1 MKIYYYI
8 IFLVTSINVISSS
21 SSSSSSKNQTLFS
34 IETKKSKNKQSKT
47 KTTYFYYNFNSS
59 EQQLSHQQQQQLQKQ
74 INNIKSK
81 IIINTTTRS
90 WSPSKKFPFIIS
102 SKPNKNLPSNDDKTD
117 QNDRSLETIRERL
130 KEKYNNKTKMIIEEL
145 EENTWDYMTELI
157 FILALALLSIPAN
170 LFLFLFYKRKEKLY
184 KQSKKLVEDSNCA
197 RIENSFNTYIIEICW
212 FDSIIVSYLVIN
224 TSFQVLYHFK
234 KVEYESV
241 FDISNFTCKFFI
253 YILRISGAMSN
264 YLVFLLSLNRGFLI
278 YFNKTHKSMRLAES
292 PRICLNTKYLTLF
305 LFCICTIANVFR
317 LELLH
322 LNNDNSAA
330 TVHLLSGQPP
340 GLTNLIDTN
349 SSLSLLNQQTGASSV
364 NLQQTLLE
372 LIMSSTNGSMPKTA
386 ECGPNINSIAF
397 SINNESDALFWS
409 IIIYNISF
417 SIAPAL
423 GNLLL
428 SIYLI
433 KKRSQLKKKLDFIS
447 NMIAKSLAEESKQ
460 MNEEIEDSN
469 LLEKNN
475 RLDFSIKP
483 YMNCNNTNNNN
494 TESGCSSSYMVNNIN
509 NINNNYQ
516 RYYSADLYLNEF
528 QIEFLK
534 TCTPCIFFSLTHV
547 ILFLPYSIFELIN
560 QIRPYLS
567 IIQLLQYMTYLRY
580 MFYCCKFYLLYI
592 ASYKFRKEFK
602 KLFKISS
609 LRN

>member
-1 MKIYYYI
+1 MKTYYYI
-8 IFLVTSINVISSS
+8 VFLVFSINIVVTVVVVSSS
-21 SSSSSSKNQTLFS
+21 TNQTLIKS
-34 IETKKSKNKQSKT
+34 ETKKSKYKQSNAH
-47 KTTYFYYNFNSS
+47 FYYSFNSND
-59 EQQLSHQQQQQLQKQ
+59 EQLPQQ
-74 INNIKSK
+74 IKK
-81 IIINTTTRS
+81 INTKHKSMNNSTREL
-90 WSPSKKFPFIIS
+90 SKKTSFKNKS
-102 SKPNKNLPSNDDKTD
+102 SIETNSEKIN
-117 QNDRSLETIRERL
+117 QNDYNLETIRERL

-157 FILALALLSIPAN
+157 FILALAFLSIPAN
-170 LFLFLFYKRKEKLY
+170 LFLFIFYKRKEKLY
-184 KQSKKLVEDSNCA
+184 KKSKKMIEDSNCA

-224 TSFQVLYHFK
+224 TTFQVLYHFR

-317 LELLH
+317 LELLN
-322 LNNDNSAA
+322 LNNDNTAT
-330 TVHLLSGQPP
+330 TVHLLSGHPP
-340 GLTNLIDTN
+340 GLNNMDN
-349 SSLSLLNQQTGASSV
+349 NASSFINQKTDSSSP
-364 NLQQTLLE
+364 NLQQLLE
-372 LIMSSTNGSMPKTA
+372 MIISSTNGSMPKTA

-433 KKRSQLKKKLDFIS
+433 KKRSQLKEKLDFIS
-447 NMIAKSLAEESKQ
+447 NLIARSLEESRQ
-460 MNEEIEDSN
+460 ANEKIEDES
-469 LLEKNN
+469 LIEKNN
-475 RLDFSIKP
+475 IENHLDFSIKP
-483 YMNCNNTNNNN
+483 YINKSIINTNNNCN
-494 TESGCSSSYMVNNIN
+494 NNNNESGCSSSYIM
-509 NINNNYQ
+509 NNNYQ

-602 KLFKISS
+602 MLFKNSF
-609 LRN
+609 LRAK